1 MFQRIRLAGARRYAA
16 ALLFILVSAKYSCT
30 NAFGGTVARADFD
43 LPAIAAPASQPP
55 ARLFVGAP
63 LREALAR
70 GLVVIPYRT
79 DNLRIV
85 EVYGRAG
92 LKIVPRIG
100 HLHITLDDAPWHWV
114 DASGEPIIIQFLPPG
129 RHNVLIQLADPTHHV
144 IDSRKV
150 FFEIPS
156 RPARPLLR

>member
-1 MFQRIRLAGARRYAA
+1 
-16 ALLFILVSAKYSCT
+16 
-30 NAFGGTVARADFD
+30 
-43 LPAIAAPASQPP
+43 
-55 ARLFVGAP
+55 
-63 LREALAR
+63 
-70 GLVVIPYRT
+70 VIPYRT

-92 LKIVPRIG
+92 LRIVPRIG

-129 RHNVLIQLADPTHHV
+129 PHNVLIQLADPTHHV

-156 RPARPLLR
+156 RPARSLRI